1 MHVHILG
8 ICGTFMGGI
17 ALLARANG
25 HKVTGQDANVYP
37 PMSTQL
43 EEQGI
48 ELIQGFESD
57 AIKQLSPDVVVI
69 GNALSRGNS
78 AVEFVLEQNI
88 PYTSGAQWLAE
99 NVLQHRW
106 VLAVAGTHGK
116 TTTSGM
122 LAWIL
127 EYAGLNPGFLIGG
140 VPENFGVSARN
151 GDLPFFV
158 VEADEYDTAFF
169 DKRSKFVHYHPRTV
183 ILNNLEFDHA
193 DIFEDLNAIKKQF
206 HHLIR
211 TVPGNGLLIYPEED
225 SSLKDVLNMGCWSN
239 KEVFSNSDI
248 SIGWSIKLLT
258 EDSAQADGSSQVNDS
273 SQAEGFNRAD
283 GSSFEVFWKEQS
295 QGIVRWNLLGMHN
308 VNNAIAAIAAA
319 RHAGVPVKYAIEALA
334 EFKNVKRRMEV
345 KGQVNDVTVY
355 DDFAHH
361 PTAIA
366 TTIDGLRRKVGDK
379 QRIIAILEP
388 RSNTMKMQIHNKSLP
403 ASLAQADE
411 VFVYLPDDYAT
422 KFTDMLELLG
432 ERGHGYN
439 DIGKMVEDI
448 LAQSTATDHLLVMSN
463 GGFGGIHQKLLDGL
477 AT

>member
-78 AVEFVLEQNI
+78 AVEFVLEKNI

-99 NVLQHRW
+99 NVLQQRW

-122 LAWIL
+122 LSWIL

-211 TVPGNGLLIYPEED
+211 TVPGDGLLIYPEND
-225 SSLKDVLNMGCWSN
+225 ASLQDVLNMGCWSQ
-239 KEVFSNSDI
+239 KEVYSNSDK
-248 SIGWSIKLLT
+248 SNGWSVKLIS
-258 EDSAQADGSSQVNDS
+258 EGSS
-273 SQAEGFNRAD
+273 RAD
-283 GSSFEVFWKEQS
+283 GSTFEVFWNKQS
-295 QGIVRWNLLGMHN
+295 QGIVRWDLLGMHN
-308 VNNAIAAIAAA
+308 VNNAVVAIAAA

-334 EFKNVKRRMEV
+334 EFKNVKRRMEI
-345 KGQVNDVTVY
+345 KGQVNGVTVY

-366 TTIDGLRRKVGDK
+366 TTIDGLRRNIGDK

-388 RSNTMKMQIHNKSLP
+388 RSNTMKMQVHNKTLP
-403 ASLAQADE
+403 ASLQQADE
-411 VFVYLPDDYAT
+411 VFIYLPQDYAA
-422 KFTDMLELLG
+422 KFTDTLELLG
-432 ERGHGYN
+432 ERGHGYS
-439 DIGKMVEDI
+439 DIEKMVEDI
-448 LAQSTATDHLLVMSN
+448 LAEANDTDHLLVMSN

-477 AT
+477 GR

>member
-25 HKVTGQDANVYP
+25 HKVTGQDTNVYP

-48 ELIQGFESD
+48 ELIQGFECD
-57 AIKQLSPDVVVI
+57 IIKQLCPDVVII
-69 GNALSRGNS
+69 GNALSRGNT
-78 AVEFVLEQNI
+78 AVEYVLEQNI

-99 NVLQHRW
+99 NVLQQRW

-127 EYAGLNPGFLIGG
+127 EYAGLSPGFLIGG

-151 GDLPFFV
+151 GNEPFFV

-211 TVPGNGLLIYPEED
+211 TVPGNGLLIYPSED
-225 SSLKDVLNMGCWSN
+225 SSLNDVLAMGCWSQ
-239 KEVFSNSDI
+239 KECYSNSNTEA
-248 SIGWSIKLLT
+248 WSVRLLNGNHEASDKVST
-258 EDSAQADGSSQVNDS
+258 AADGSI
-273 SQAEGFNRAD
+273 
-283 GSSFEVFWKEQS
+283 FEVFWKNQS
-295 QGIVRWNLLGMHN
+295 QGIVQWNLLGLHN
-308 VNNAIAAIAAA
+308 VNNAIVAIAAA
-319 RHAGVPVKYAIEALA
+319 RHAGVPVKYAIDALA
-334 EFKNVKRRMEV
+334 EFKNVKRRMEL

-388 RSNTMKMQIHNKSLP
+388 RSNTMKMQIHNKTLP
-403 ASLAQADE
+403 ASLAQADQ
-411 VFVYLPDDYAT
+411 VFVYLPEDSAT
-422 KFTDMLELLG
+422 KFADMLEILA

-439 DIGKMVEDI
+439 DMNKMIQDI
-448 LAQSTATDHLLVMSN
+448 LVDSKPNDHLLVMSN
-463 GGFGGIHQKLLDGL
+463 GGFGGIHQQLLDGL
-477 AT
+477 ER